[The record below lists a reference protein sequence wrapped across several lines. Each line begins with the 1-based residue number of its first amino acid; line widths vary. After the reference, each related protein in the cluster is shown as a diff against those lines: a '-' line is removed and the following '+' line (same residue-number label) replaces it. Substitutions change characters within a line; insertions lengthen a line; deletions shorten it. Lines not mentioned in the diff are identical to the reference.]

1 VAGEKAFQAGKDIL
15 LQHRNLSGKSNLIRQ
30 VYHPMLAQAG
40 LPKIRFHDLR
50 QTACS
55 LLLAAGVALVVASGR
70 EETSPQHHNS
80 CGTTSTLQIRKK
92 KH

>member
-1 VAGEKAFQAGKDIL
+1 
-15 LQHRNLSGKSNLIRQ
+15 
-30 VYHPMLAQAG
+30 MLGQAG

-55 LLLAAGVALVVASGR
+55 LLLGAGVSIVAASGTGGDLAATP
-70 EETSPQHHNS
+70 EF